1 MGGHE
6 MKEQYIFWI
15 QTTDGNIIEWR
26 NLTEAQAIRLNNLT
40 NKHVSWLNVNS
51 FGWGKME

>member
-1 MGGHE
+1 
-6 MKEQYIFWI
+6 MKERYIFWI
-15 QTTDGNIIEWR
+15 QATDGNIIEWR

-40 NKHVSWLNVNS
+40 DKHVSWLIVKS